1 MLVAK
6 DEGVRAGTTAAKL
19 GGLKAVFKKGGT
31 TTAGNA
37 SQVCWD
43 HRHSGLRPPH
53 RAFTGGTCL
62 FRCRLCNSR
71 GAWRGPPVLGMNAR
85 LDLFLLVTQQL

>member
-37 SQVCWD
+37 SQVWGCSALKID
-43 HRHSGLRPPH
+43 LRS
-53 RAFTGGTCL
+53 L
-62 FRCRLCNSR
+62 
-71 GAWRGPPVLGMNAR
+71 
-85 LDLFLLVTQQL
+85 

>member
-1 MLVAK
+1 MLVSK

-37 SQVCWD
+37 SQVGVGVGVWVWGGGVST
-43 HRHSGLRPPH
+43 HKTGLR
-53 RAFTGGTCL
+53 CL
-62 FRCRLCNSR
+62 
-71 GAWRGPPVLGMNAR
+71 
-85 LDLFLLVTQQL
+85 

>member
-37 SQVCWD
+37 SQVCWG
-43 HRHSGLRPPH
+43 HVALRITPPSP

-71 GAWRGPPVLGMNAR
+71 GAWRGPPVPGMNATALISAEAR
-85 LDLFLLVTQQL
+85 

>member
-1 MLVAK
+1 MLVSK

-37 SQVCWD
+37 SQVRVGGA
-43 HRHSGLRPPH
+43 RHSRLIDLR
-53 RAFTGGTCL
+53 CL
-62 FRCRLCNSR
+62 
-71 GAWRGPPVLGMNAR
+71 
-85 LDLFLLVTQQL
+85 

>member
-1 MLVAK
+1 MLVSK

-37 SQVCWD
+37 SQVCRCVGATYSALKNDLWGMGGG
-43 HRHSGLRPPH
+43 SGRFVCVALWVCVMC
-53 RAFTGGTCL
+53 GG
-62 FRCRLCNSR
+62 
-71 GAWRGPPVLGMNAR
+71 A
-85 LDLFLLVTQQL
+85 